1 MTVMKPTSVIITLAA
16 AALAPLPCLAQQAPD
31 AATPRVLTDVISLRG
46 TSIGAPARCDVYV
59 AVPYQVLQFT
69 AHDRKMLA
77 EYSVSITI
85 RDTLGTRLVDTSY
98 RRSITE
104 ESYAVARG
112 ATGKSDNSV
121 RRFALRPGSY
131 TVEVLISDV
140 FGRRDNVSSRT
151 VKVPEYNISHV
162 ELSTPMY
169 VSQVEQRGN
178 RYAIT
183 PFVGDVVWLT
193 DTPLFVFLEVYLSGQ
208 ARSLRYHWSLTRSDG
223 RRAAEGQSDVVR
235 CERVATQSFFPLTVE
250 QRLLPGTYTLRI
262 NAHPVLADGSSDT
275 TVIDATV
282 NRAYIIPRTL
292 AGDVVADLKKATKQ
306 LIYVADQDQID
317 AILNA
322 PSEGESLTL
331 FEEFWKGLD
340 PTPGT
345 LKNEAFDEY
354 FGRVDEANKR
364 FKSYN
369 EGWLTDMGRVFIV
382 YGEPLTTERFMSPN
396 GISRIVRWIYQNNH
410 SFTFEDASGFGDF
423 RLRSG
428 MFGSGK
434 YRYQKE

>member
-1 MTVMKPTSVIITLAA
+1 
-16 AALAPLPCLAQQAPD
+16 
-31 AATPRVLTDVISLRG
+31 
-46 TSIGAPARCDVYV
+46 
-59 AVPYQVLQFT
+59 
-69 AHDRKMLA
+69 
-77 EYSVSITI
+77 
-85 RDTLGTRLVDTSY
+85 
-98 RRSITE
+98 
-104 ESYAVARG
+104 
-112 ATGKSDNSV
+112 
-121 RRFALRPGSY
+121 
-131 TVEVLISDV
+131 
-140 FGRRDNVSSRT
+140 
-151 VKVPEYNISHV
+151 
-162 ELSTPMY
+162 
-169 VSQVEQRGN
+169 
-178 RYAIT
+178 
-183 PFVGDVVWLT
+183 
-193 DTPLFVFLEVYLSGQ
+193 
-208 ARSLRYHWSLTRSDG
+208 
-223 RRAAEGQSDVVR
+223 
-235 CERVATQSFFPLTVE
+235 VE

-396 GISRIVRWIYQNNH
+396 GISRIVRWIYQNNLT
-410 SFTFEDASGFGDF
+410 FTFEDASGFGDF

-434 YRYQKE
+434 YRYQKQ